1 MDNLVYQI
9 PHKIMQ
15 DLVNHIGNNFTWIQA
30 EPVLKLIR
38 DNIKEINL
46 GDKPAKVLNQNEIDS
61 LLRFDDEAIPAV
73 EGK

>member
-38 DNIKEINL
+38 ENIKEIDL
-46 GDKPAKVLNQNEIDS
+46 SVSTEGVEI
-61 LLRFDDEAIPAV
+61 PTV